1 MSAPPAASKESP
13 SPADAVGRMVVAR
26 FRDGRMVKGTTRDFL
41 PNRPLFHVYVD
52 GDEKARALEV
62 TMDSL
67 KAVFFVKD
75 YTGESVRRDDY
86 DFARAQGYGRKARV
100 TFHDGEEISGFTT
113 GYNPKAQGFFLI
125 PADQRSNN
133 ARIYVLNQAIRE
145 FRWV

>member
-1 MSAPPAASKESP
+1 VSAAPPAPGAAAA
-13 SPADAVGRMVVAR
+13 PADAVGRMVVAR
-26 FRDGRMVKGTTRDFL
+26 FRDGRMIKGTTRDFL
-41 PNRPLFHVYVD
+41 PNRPQFHIYLD

-75 YTGESVRRDDY
+75 YAGESGRKDAY
-86 DFARAQGYGRKARV
+86 DFARVQGYGRKVRV

-133 ARIYVLNQAIRE
+133 ARVYVLNQAIRE